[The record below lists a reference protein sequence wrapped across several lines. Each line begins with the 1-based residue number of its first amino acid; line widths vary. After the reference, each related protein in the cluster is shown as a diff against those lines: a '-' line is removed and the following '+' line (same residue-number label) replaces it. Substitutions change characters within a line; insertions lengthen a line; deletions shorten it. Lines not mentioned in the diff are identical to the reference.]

1 MHQYCGEYVGTNDTV
16 HTAVADWCYEYAG
29 KSLDDF
35 HQLRAAATA
44 GDIEVADDPA
54 R

>member
-1 MHQYCGEYVGTNDTV
+1 VVVTN
-16 HTAVADWCYEYAG
+16 TAE

-35 HQLRAAATA
+35 HQLRACVAAA